1 MNIQIHSLS
10 KRFNKEWIFQSLT
23 LDISSGQKIG
33 VIGSNGSGKSTFIKL
48 ISGAELPS
56 KGEIK
61 YFNSKTEI
69 DAAEIYST
77 INFTAPYIDL
87 IEELSCKELI
97 NFHLQF
103 KTFQNNLTDDAFIDL
118 VYLKDAEHKFI
129 KNFSSGM
136 KQRLKLG
143 LAICSQSQLL
153 LLDEPCSNL
162 DTKGIELYHNLMDR
176 YNQNRTTIIG
186 SNEHTY
192 ELYKI
197 EKTLRITDYKYG
209 FEV

>member
-10 KRFNKEWIFQSLT
+10 KRFNKEWIFQSLSLNVAT
-23 LDISSGQKIG
+23 GDKIG

-48 ISGAELPS
+48 LSGAELPS

-61 YFNSKTEI
+61 YHLSNSDI
-69 DAAEIYST
+69 DVSEIYNS
-77 INFTAPYIDL
+77 INFAAPYIDL
-87 IEELSCKELI
+87 IEELSCIELI
-97 NFHLQF
+97 DFHLKF
-103 KTFQNNLTDDAFIDL
+103 KSFQNGLTPDSFIKL
-118 VYLKDAEHKFI
+118 IYLKDAENKYI

-162 DTKGIELYHNLMDR
+162 DAQGIELYHHLMDN

-186 SNEHTY
+186 SNEQKN

-197 EKTLRITDYKYG
+197 EKTIRITDYK
-209 FEV
+209 

>member
-1 MNIQIHSLS
+1 MNIEIHSLS
-10 KRFNKEWIFQSLT
+10 KRFNKEWIFQSLS
-23 LDISSGQKIG
+23 LNVASGDKIG

-48 ISGAELPS
+48 LSGAELPS

-61 YFNSKTEI
+61 YHFSNSEI
-69 DAAEIYST
+69 EAAKIYKS
-77 INFTAPYIDL
+77 IIFTAPYIDL

-97 NFHLQF
+97 DFHLKF
-103 KTFQNNLTDDAFIDL
+103 KSFQDGLTPDSFIEL
-118 VYLKDAEHKFI
+118 VYLRDAENKYI

-143 LAICSQSQLL
+143 LAICSQSKLL

-162 DTKGIELYHNLMDR
+162 DAKGIELYHHLMDK
-176 YNQNRTTIIG
+176 YNPNRTTIIG
-186 SNEHTY
+186 SNEQKN

-197 EKTLRITDYKYG
+197 EKTIRITDYK
-209 FEV
+209 

>member
-1 MNIQIHSLS
+1 MNIQIDSLS
-10 KRFNKEWIFQSLT
+10 KRFNKEWIFQSLSFE
-23 LDISSGQKIG
+23 ICSGEKIG
-33 VIGSNGSGKSTFIKL
+33 IIGSNGSGKSTFIKL
-48 ISGAELPS
+48 ISAAELPS

-61 YFNSKTEI
+61 YFISNNEI
-69 DAAEIYST
+69 DAVEIYSS

-103 KTFQNNLTDDAFIDL
+103 KTFQKGLTADSFIDL
-118 VYLKDAEHKFI
+118 VYLKDAEHKFV

-143 LAICSQSQLL
+143 LAICSQSELL

-162 DTKGIELYHNLMDR
+162 DTKGVELYHELMDR

-186 SNEHTY
+186 SNEQKD

-197 EKTLRITDYKYG
+197 EKTLRITDYK
-209 FEV
+209 

>member
-1 MNIQIHSLS
+1 MNIKIHSLS
-10 KRFNKEWIFQSLT
+10 KRFNKEWIFKDLS
-23 LDISSGQKIG
+23 LDITSGEKVG

-48 ISGAELPS
+48 LSAAELPS
-56 KGEIK
+56 KGVIK
-61 YFNSKTEI
+61 YFDAETEI
-69 DAAEIYST
+69 DAADIYRS

-97 NFHLQF
+97 DFHLQF
-103 KTFQNNLTDDAFIDL
+103 KTFQNGLTANAFTEL

-143 LAICSQSQLL
+143 LAICTQSQVL

-162 DTKGIELYHNLMDR
+162 DTKGVKLYHDLMNN
-176 YNQNRTTIIG
+176 YNENRTTVIG
-186 SNEHTY
+186 SNEQID
-192 ELYKI
+192 ELYQI
-197 EKTLRITDYKYG
+197 EKTIRITDYK
-209 FEV
+209 

>member
-1 MNIQIHSLS
+1 MNIQIDSLS
-10 KRFNKEWIFQSLT
+10 KRFNKEWIFQSLSFV
-23 LDISSGQKIG
+23 ISSGEKIG
-33 VIGSNGSGKSTFIKL
+33 IIGSNGSGKSTFIKL
-48 ISGAELPS
+48 ISAADLPS

-61 YFNSKTEI
+61 YFISNTEI
-69 DAAEIYST
+69 DEGEIYSS

-97 NFHLQF
+97 DFHLQF
-103 KTFQNNLTDDAFIDL
+103 KAFQNGLTADSFIDL

-143 LAICSQSQLL
+143 LAICSQSELL

-162 DTKGIELYHNLMDR
+162 DTRGVELYHKLMDQ

-186 SNEHTY
+186 SNEQKD

-197 EKTLRITDYKYG
+197 EKTLRITDYK
-209 FEV
+209 

>member
-1 MNIQIHSLS
+1 MNIQINSLS
-10 KRFNKEWIFQSLT
+10 KRFNKEWIFQSLS
-23 LDISSGQKIG
+23 LHVEPGEKIG

-48 ISGAELPS
+48 VSGAELPS

-61 YFNSKTEI
+61 YYISNSEV
-69 DAAEIYST
+69 DAADMYNT
-77 INFTAPYIDL
+77 LNFAAPYIDL
-87 IEELSCKELI
+87 IEELSCRELI
-97 NFHLQF
+97 DFHLQF
-103 KTFQNNLTDDAFIDL
+103 KSFRNDLTADSFLDL
-118 VYLKDAEHKFI
+118 VYLRDAKNKFI

-143 LAICSQSQLL
+143 LAICGESKLL

-162 DTKGIELYHNLMDR
+162 DTKGIELYHHLMNQ

-186 SNEHTY
+186 SNEQKD

-197 EKTLRITDYKYG
+197 EKTLRITDYK
-209 FEV
+209 